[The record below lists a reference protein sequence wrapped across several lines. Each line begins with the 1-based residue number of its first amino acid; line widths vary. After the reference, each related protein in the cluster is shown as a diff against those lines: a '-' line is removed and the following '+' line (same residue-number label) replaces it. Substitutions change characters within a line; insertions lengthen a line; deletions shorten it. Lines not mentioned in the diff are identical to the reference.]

1 MGRRTGTQQK
11 WTNVNK
17 IAWWCIIQP
26 NLDEKQRPNPMPN
39 IIPIMKSPDKLM
51 IFLLYLWLL
60 NRTARPRFTFSS
72 LTLCI
77 KIFPCF
83 PGHRGRLFFG
93 RSFLFLGWTWIFLG
107 VLWNVSIWNNCSP
120 SFVGWGTIF
129 DFGILWIIR
138 LEISFLM
145 MISSDPIKVID
156 MHMVNIILSFLKWIR
171 IRCMF

>member
-39 IIPIMKSPDKLM
+39 IIPIMKSPYKLM

-60 NRTARPRFTFSS
+60 NRTARLVFW
-72 LTLCI
+72 
-77 KIFPCF
+77 
-83 PGHRGRLFFG
+83 
-93 RSFLFLGWTWIFLG
+93 RSKSIRPLNFLFLGWTWIVLG
-107 VLWNVSIWNNCSP
+107 VLWNVSIWNDCSR
-120 SFVGWGTIF
+120 SLVGWGMIF

-145 MISSDPIKVID
+145 MISSDPINVID
-156 MHMVNIILSFLKWIR
+156 MHMLKMILSFLKWIR
-171 IRCMF
+171 IRCIF

>member
-39 IIPIMKSPDKLM
+39 IIPIMKSPYKLM

-60 NRTARPRFTFSS
+60 NRTARLVFW
-72 LTLCI
+72 
-77 KIFPCF
+77 
-83 PGHRGRLFFG
+83 
-93 RSFLFLGWTWIFLG
+93 RSKSIRPLNFLFLGWTWIVLG
-107 VLWNVSIWNNCSP
+107 VLWNVSIWNDCSR
-120 SFVGWGTIF
+120 SLVGWGMIF

-145 MISSDPIKVID
+145 MISSDPINVID
-156 MHMVNIILSFLKWIR
+156 MHMLKMILSFLKWIR
-171 IRCMF
+171 IRSIF

>member
-11 WTNVNK
+11 WTNVYK
-17 IAWWCIIQP
+17 IPCWYFIQP

-39 IIPIMKSPDKLM
+39 IIPIMKSPYKLM

-60 NRTARPRFTFSS
+60 NRTARLVFW
-72 LTLCI
+72 
-77 KIFPCF
+77 
-83 PGHRGRLFFG
+83 
-93 RSFLFLGWTWIFLG
+93 RSKSIRPLNFLFLGWTWIVLG
-107 VLWNVSIWNNCSP
+107 VLWNVSIWNDCSR
-120 SFVGWGTIF
+120 SLVGWGMIF

-145 MISSDPIKVID
+145 MISSDPINVID
-156 MHMVNIILSFLKWIR
+156 MHMLKMILSFLKWIR

>member
-39 IIPIMKSPDKLM
+39 IIPIMKSPYKLM

-60 NRTARPRFTFSS
+60 NRTARLVFW
-72 LTLCI
+72 
-77 KIFPCF
+77 
-83 PGHRGRLFFG
+83 
-93 RSFLFLGWTWIFLG
+93 RSKSIRPLNFLFLGWTWIVLG
-107 VLWNVSIWNNCSP
+107 VLWNVSIWNDCSWL
-120 SFVGWGTIF
+120 FVGWGTIF
-129 DFGILWIIR
+129 DFGIFWIIR

-145 MISSDPIKVID
+145 MISSDPINVIN
-156 MHMVNIILSFLKWIR
+156 MHMVKITLSFLKWIK
-171 IRCMF
+171 IECMF

>member
-39 IIPIMKSPDKLM
+39 IIPIMKSPYKLM

-60 NRTARPRFTFSS
+60 NRTARLVFW
-72 LTLCI
+72 
-77 KIFPCF
+77 
-83 PGHRGRLFFG
+83 
-93 RSFLFLGWTWIFLG
+93 RSKSIRPLNFLFLGWTWIVLG
-107 VLWNVSIWNNCSP
+107 VLWNVSIWNDCSR
-120 SFVGWGTIF
+120 SLVGWGMIF

-145 MISSDPIKVID
+145 KISSDPINVID
-156 MHMVNIILSFLKWIR
+156 MHTVKITLSFLKWIR
-171 IRCMF
+171 IRSMF

>member
-39 IIPIMKSPDKLM
+39 IIPIMKSPYKLM

-60 NRTARPRFTFSS
+60 NRTARLVFWRS
-72 LTLCI
+72 
-77 KIFPCF
+77 KIIRPVY
-83 PGHRGRLFFG
+83 
-93 RSFLFLGWTWIFLG
+93 FLFLGRTWIVLG
-107 VLWNVSIWNNCSP
+107 VLWNVSIWNDCSL
-120 SFVGWGTIF
+120 SFVGWGMIF

-145 MISSDPIKVID
+145 MISSDPINVID
-156 MHMVNIILSFLKWIR
+156 MHMLKMILSFLKWIR
-171 IRCMF
+171 IRCIF

>member
-39 IIPIMKSPDKLM
+39 IIPIMKSPYKLM

-60 NRTARPRFTFSS
+60 NRTARLVFWRS
-72 LTLCI
+72 
-77 KIFPCF
+77 KIIRPVY
-83 PGHRGRLFFG
+83 
-93 RSFLFLGWTWIFLG
+93 FLFLGRTWIVLG
-107 VLWNVSIWNNCSP
+107 VLWNVSIWNDCSR

-145 MISSDPIKVID
+145 KISSDPINVID
-156 MHMVNIILSFLKWIR
+156 MHTVKITLSFLKWIR
-171 IRCMF
+171 IRSMF

>member
-11 WTNVNK
+11 WTNVYK
-17 IAWWCIIQP
+17 IACECIIQP

-60 NRTARPRFTFSS
+60 NRTWKGKT
-72 LTLCI
+72 
-77 KIFPCF
+77 IFWPSKNIS
-83 PGHRGRLFFG
+83 PV
-93 RSFLFLGWTWIFLG
+93 SFLFLGWTWIILG
-107 VLWNVSIWNNCSP
+107 VLRNVSIWNNCSW

-129 DFGILWIIR
+129 DFGILWIIC

-145 MISSDPIKVID
+145 KISSDPMNVID
-156 MHMVNIILSFLKWIR
+156 MHTVKITLSFLKWIR
-171 IRCMF
+171 IRSMF

>member
-17 IAWWCIIQP
+17 IACWYIIQP
-26 NLDEKQRPNPMPN
+26 NLLEIPRHNPMLY

-60 NRTARPRFTFSS
+60 NRTWKGKT
-72 LTLCI
+72 
-77 KIFPCF
+77 IFWPSKNIS
-83 PGHRGRLFFG
+83 PV
-93 RSFLFLGWTWIFLG
+93 SFLFLGWTWIILG
-107 VLWNVSIWNNCSP
+107 VLRNVSIWNNCSR

-145 MISSDPIKVID
+145 KISSDPINVID
-156 MHMVNIILSFLKWIR
+156 MHTVKITLSFLKWIR
-171 IRCMF
+171 IRSMF

>member
-11 WTNVNK
+11 WTNVYK
-17 IAWWCIIQP
+17 IACEYIIQP

-51 IFLLYLWLL
+51 IFLLYLLLL
-60 NRTARPRFTFSS
+60 NRTARPRFTFASGV
-72 LTLCI
+72 

-83 PGHRGRLFFG
+83 PGHRGRLFFW
-93 RSFLFLGWTWIFLG
+93 RSFLFLDWTWTWIFLG
-107 VLWNVSIWNNCSP
+107 VLWNVSIWNDCSW

-129 DFGILWIIR
+129 DFGILWIIL

-145 MISSDPIKVID
+145 MISSDPINVID
-156 MHMVNIILSFLKWIR
+156 MHMVKMILSFLKWIR
-171 IRCMF
+171 NRCMF

>member
-39 IIPIMKSPDKLM
+39 IIPIMKSPYKLM

-60 NRTARPRFTFSS
+60 NRTARLVFW
-72 LTLCI
+72 
-77 KIFPCF
+77 
-83 PGHRGRLFFG
+83 
-93 RSFLFLGWTWIFLG
+93 RSKSIRPLNFLFLGWTWIVLG
-107 VLWNVSIWNNCSP
+107 VLWNVSIWNDCSR
-120 SFVGWGTIF
+120 SLVGWGMIF

-145 MISSDPIKVID
+145 MISSDPINVIN
-156 MHMVNIILSFLKWIR
+156 MHMVKIILSFLKWIR
-171 IRCMF
+171 IRCMV

>member
-11 WTNVNK
+11 WTNVYK

-60 NRTARPRFTFSS
+60 NRTWKGKT
-72 LTLCI
+72 
-77 KIFPCF
+77 IFWPSKNIS
-83 PGHRGRLFFG
+83 PVL
-93 RSFLFLGWTWIFLG
+93 FLFLGWTWIILG
-107 VLWNVSIWNNCSP
+107 VLRNVSIWNNCSR

-145 MISSDPIKVID
+145 KISSDPINVID
-156 MHMVNIILSFLKWIR
+156 MHTVKITLSFLKWIR
-171 IRCMF
+171 IRSMF